1 MKVEIDLPPEV
12 YEQILVA
19 AREESLSVGE
29 VIARV
34 LNCPAPASGPD
45 GSSIVGRY
53 SSEADLIDEVREEA
67 MSDRERIPMRM
78 P

>member
-1 MKVEIDLPPEV
+1 MKVEIDLPREV

-19 AREESLSVGE
+19 ARQESLSVGE

-34 LNCPAPASGPD
+34 LNCPSPASRLH

-67 MSDRERIPMRM
+67 MSDRERIPMRV

>member
-1 MKVEIDLPPEV
+1 MKVQIDLPPEI

-19 AREESLSVGE
+19 AREGSLSVGE

-34 LNCPAPASGPD
+34 LKCPSPASRPHGF
-45 GSSIVGRY
+45 SIVGRY
-53 SSEADLIDEVREEA
+53 SSEADLIDEVCEEA